1 MQLELIER
9 PSPIVR
15 ASQRA
20 VAGMDRVRDA
30 VESESPGWSEKA
42 LDAVR
47 RFAAQ
52 QAGMFTTE
60 GMRSVIQKELPAT
73 TRLRVWGPVTKAAV
87 AKGYIEPVKGAF
99 APAASSNGSPKRMY
113 RRGPKA

>member
-1 MQLELIER
+1 MQMTLIDEAA
-9 PSPIVR
+9 PIVR

-20 VAGMDRVRDA
+20 AAGMDRVRDA
-30 VESESPGWSEKA
+30 VESESPGWMDAA

-47 RFAAQ
+47 RFASTQ
-52 QAGMFTTE
+52 HGLFTAE
-60 GMRSVIQKELPAT
+60 QMRSVIQAELPPT

-87 AKGYIEPVKGAF
+87 AAGFIEPVRGMF
-99 APAASSNGSPKRMY
+99 APAASSNGSVRQMY